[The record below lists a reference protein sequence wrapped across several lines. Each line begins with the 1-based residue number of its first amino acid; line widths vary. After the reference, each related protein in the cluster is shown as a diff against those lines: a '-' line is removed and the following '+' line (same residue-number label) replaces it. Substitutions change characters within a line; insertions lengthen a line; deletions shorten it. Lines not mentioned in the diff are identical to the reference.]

1 MSGTGRGHG
10 GRPRRAPAG
19 GAAPTGDSRGSAAD
33 AAADAAT
40 DTSTEAATTRTTTPA
55 PLRTPSDHGRPRL
68 RTVSDPASATLPR
81 RPSGRRGRARTA
93 RGHGRPVP
101 APTANDPPSARPA
114 LGRCARTARKAAA
127 GRPLPDAGAAIAGA
141 TAAGAA
147 IDVDLPIR
155 VTPGQPVEEDVRY
168 VVTERLAAAAEAGL
182 PFLDVTL
189 RNTRAIQAARRDL
202 GPHDAL
208 DLARNQR
215 ATRPMSDIRTPMTG
229 VSAPDSDVR

>member
-1 MSGTGRGHG
+1 M
-10 GRPRRAPAG
+10 
-19 GAAPTGDSRGSAAD
+19 
-33 AAADAAT
+33 
-40 DTSTEAATTRTTTPA
+40 
-55 PLRTPSDHGRPRL
+55 
-68 RTVSDPASATLPR
+68 
-81 RPSGRRGRARTA
+81 
-93 RGHGRPVP
+93 
-101 APTANDPPSARPA
+101 
-114 LGRCARTARKAAA
+114 
-127 GRPLPDAGAAIAGA
+127 
-141 TAAGAA
+141 
-147 IDVDLPIR
+147 DLPIR

-215 ATRPMSDIRTPMTG
+215 ATRPMSDIRTPVTG